1 MGSDGDGFGSRGPL
15 GWTLPGTVGTN
26 PGGSL
31 YRIFPHPILMSYLC
45 SGPQP
50 HYEWNGFPWT
60 DHFNMRGKKLRPE
73 QWVSGHDKGMLR
85 FHIPNWILGCSIW
98 VSQRPLNLSVSRIDP
113 SLPLL
118 PPSSE
123 KGLPQSSKV
132 ICPSREEGSKD
143 SKVIL

>member
-1 MGSDGDGFGSRGPL
+1 MMGDGFRSRGPL
-15 GWTLPGTVGTN
+15 GWTLPGTEGAN

-31 YRIFPHPILMSYLC
+31 YSTSPDPILMSYLY
-45 SGPQP
+45 SGPHP

-60 DHFNMRGKKLRPE
+60 DHFNMRGKKLRPR
-73 QWVSGHDKGMLR
+73 QWVSGHSKGRLH
-85 FHIPNWILGCSIW
+85 FHTPSWILGCSTW
-98 VSQRPLNLSVSRIDP
+98 VSPRHLSLSVSRTDP

-118 PPSSE
+118 LPSSE

-132 ICPSREEGSKD
+132 ICPREDRSED